1 MMVEKVLDFV
11 SFDTMLNS
19 KGNKLGNGISQ
30 RTNATF
36 LLVHAMF
43 EFYKKHNRYPELRT
57 QEQDQQE
64 LANLANELVDTVH
77 LDRRLL
83 DKLNDQDCWNNVF
96 GELSPLTSIL
106 GGVVGQEIIRS
117 ITVQDHPIR
126 NVFLFNG
133 FQCSGSI
140 ENIGR

>member
-1 MMVEKVLDFV
+1 MVEKILNFV
-11 SFDTMLNS
+11 SFDQMLES
-19 KGNKLGNGISQ
+19 KGNKLGSGLTK

-36 LLVHAMF
+36 LLVHTMF
-43 EFYKKHNRYPELRT
+43 EFYKKHGRYPELRT

-64 LANLANELVDTVH
+64 LANLANELTERIH
-77 LDRRLL
+77 LDKKLL
-83 DKLNDQDCWNNVF
+83 DKLTDQDCWNNVF
-96 GELSPLTSIL
+96 GELSPITAIL

-140 ENIGR
+140 ENIGL

>member
-1 MMVEKVLDFV
+1 MVEKALDFV
-11 SFDTMLNS
+11 SFDAMLDG
-19 KGNKLGNGISQ
+19 KGNKPGSGLSK

-43 EFYKKHNRYPELRT
+43 EFYKKHQRYPELRT
-57 QEQDQQE
+57 QGQDHQE
-64 LANLANELVDTVH
+64 LANLANEQIDKVH
-77 LDRRLL
+77 LDRKLF

-96 GELSPLTSIL
+96 GEISPITAII
-106 GGVVGQEIIRS
+106 GAVVGQEIIRA